1 MKLEEIINSNKNL
14 ITVKIKPENIKNND
28 YQVIEINNLNQ
39 YYDINID
46 NNKFKIKFDNK
57 NYNLFKNIF
66 SKSLQ
71 RAIHLSVVNWMNRQI
86 KNDIFRTTSNLLNQP
101 GIAMNHLLYDYPTM
115 FKEPMKC
122 RILDTTDRVLLIN
135 DYKIHMN
142 IKLKYLFW
150 VIQKIID
157 NSSKFYL
164 FSHFKIHLNF
174 WNYKILNKKSPN
186 IVFYSYKDENTEI
199 TKKCFRNLVKLL
211 LELFPDKLNISSKK
225 FSRFTFKLNNNI
237 YLCIGDANDKINKSS
252 KYTIPLEYQQIKNNN
267 QYDKYKRI
275 IKKLSYYDLYDEN
288 TNYLVKRNNNS
299 INQIFNDIGLDKP
312 IKLNYKLF

>member
-1 MKLEEIINSNKNL
+1 MKLEEIMNSNKNL
-14 ITVKIKPENIKNND
+14 ITVKIKPENIKNDD

-57 NYNLFKNIF
+57 YYNIFKNIF

-71 RAIHLSVVNWMNRQI
+71 RAIHLSVVNWMNNKI
-86 KNDIFRTTSNLLNQP
+86 KNDIFRTTSNLLGQP
-101 GIAMNHLLYDYPTM
+101 GIAMNHLLYNYPTM

-122 RILDTTDRVLLIN
+122 RILDTTNQILLIS
-135 DYKIHMN
+135 DYKIHIN

-157 NSSKFYL
+157 NSSKFEL

-237 YLCIGDANDKINKSS
+237 YLCIGDATGKINKSNE
-252 KYTIPLEYQQIKNNN
+252 YTIPLEYQQIIDNN
-267 QYDKYKRI
+267 QYDKYKKI

-288 TNYLVKRNNNS
+288 TNYLIKRNNNS
-299 INQIFNDIGLDKP
+299 INQIFNDIGLSKP
-312 IKLNYKLF
+312 IKL